1 MKDLM
6 KRHLY
11 LIAPIVFAAVISLVA
26 PVSATAGD
34 PDITLGIGAAFVPD
48 YEGSTHY
55 EARPLPFAN
64 VVWDSGRFLKLD
76 GNGLRANV
84 IANDTWSFGP
94 LVQYRDKRS
103 DVDNGQVDDMRKVDP
118 ASEVG
123 AFVGMNVDNWKAELC
138 GTKDIAAGHHGYLV
152 SLSGGY
158 TMPVDE
164 SLKIYM
170 GASTTYASGE
180 YMSTYFKVDRD
191 NSMRSGL
198 KTYSADSGFKDI
210 GVNMNVRYSPW
221 EKWGIMC
228 VAGYKRLIG
237 DAEDSPV
244 VDDAGD
250 ANQYSGGI
258 IATYNF

>member
-34 PDITLGIGAAFVPD
+34 PDITLGLGVALVPD
-48 YEGSTHY
+48 YEGSDHY
-55 EARPLPFAN
+55 EALPLPFAN
-64 VVWDSGRFLKLD
+64 VAWDCGRFLKLD
-76 GNGLRANV
+76 GNTLRANV
-84 IANDTWSFGP
+84 VANDTWSFGP

-123 AFVGMNVDNWKAELC
+123 AFVGMNVDNWKAELF
-138 GTKDIAAGHHGYLV
+138 GVKDIAAAHHGYLV

-170 GASTTYASGE
+170 GASTTFASGANTIE
-180 YMSTYFKVDRD
+180 IQATSEGQTPLVVVQISFTNVA
-191 NSMRSGL
+191 SGAPVQISQAL
-198 KTYSADSGFKDI
+198 KTNEIARFI
-210 GVNMNVRYSPW
+210 VNAP
-221 EKWGIMC
+221 
-228 VAGYKRLIG
+228 
-237 DAEDSPV
+237 
-244 VDDAGD
+244 
-250 ANQYSGGI
+250 
-258 IATYNF
+258 